1 VKSPPWPKNGANFS
15 ATSGANFSA
24 TRYFAMARW
33 QLDVWLGVAF
43 RERSEQAKRAARH
56 GVNGTMRKFEASL
69 WDEAA

>member
-1 VKSPPWPKNGANFS
+1 
-15 ATSGANFSA
+15 
-24 TRYFAMARW
+24 MARW

>member
-1 VKSPPWPKNGANFS
+1 
-15 ATSGANFSA
+15 
-24 TRYFAMARW
+24 MARW

-43 RERSEQAKRAARH
+43 RERSEQAKCAARH